1 MSLKQRLLNH
11 LQEVAR
17 ERHPYLSSG
26 GHFFVQ
32 EYIRQQFSQWE
43 NFDTKVEVQHFD
55 FGNISGKNI
64 ILHLPGTT
72 PDLPP
77 ILIAAH
83 YDAVPGTAGADDNA
97 TGVAVLLELAQSF
110 AQNPIQYPLQ
120 LVAFDL
126 EEYGLFGSLDYAKK
140 LKQQQQKLRLMI
152 SLEMLG
158 YCDRRPHSQK
168 YPPFLNFFYPH
179 QGNFIA
185 FIGNFVTLKDLLSLS
200 KNMQK
205 SGIISQWLPAPIRGF
220 LVPQTRFSDHSPFW
234 DQGYPAMMVTDTAF
248 MRNPHYHQ
256 PSDTID
262 TLDLDFLAGVCSGL
276 ELGIRNL

>member
-1 MSLKQRLLNH
+1 MSLKQRLINH
-11 LQEVAR
+11 LREVAR

-43 NFDTKVEVQHFD
+43 ICGGQVEIQNFD

-64 ILHLPGTT
+64 ILHLAGEI

-83 YDAVPGTAGADDNA
+83 YDAVPGTVGADDNA

-110 AQNPIQYPLQ
+110 AQKPIQYPVQ
-120 LVAFDL
+120 FIAFDL

-140 LKQQQQKLRLMI
+140 FKQQQQKLRLMI

-168 YPPFLNFFYPH
+168 YPPFLKYFYPH

-205 SGIISQWLPAPIRGF
+205 SGIISQWLPTPMRGF

-234 DQGYPAMMVTDTAF
+234 DQGYPAIMVTDTAF

-262 TLDLDFLAGVCSGL
+262 SLDLDFLTGVCSGL